1 MISFLLC
8 LAILI
13 VGYFVYGKIVDNTFG
28 PDDRETPAVRINDGV
43 DYVVMPQWKL
53 FLVQLLN
60 IAGLG
65 PIFGAMQGALWGPVV
80 FLWITFGTIFAGG
93 VHDYFSGMMSERN
106 DGASIAEITGKYL
119 GPVMQNVMR
128 VFSVV
133 LLIMVGTVFAV
144 GPAGLIVE
152 LCHQSGASGVLTS
165 LLFWLIII
173 LVYYFIATFISIDAV
188 IGKIYPIF
196 GICLIIMAIGVIFGI
211 FTNPAYTIPEIWD
224 HFGSMH
230 PSGTPIWSFMFIT
243 VACGAISGFHST
255 QSPLMARCM
264 KSEKQGHFVFYGAMV
279 CEGVI
284 ALIWAAAGCSLYE
297 VTDGLNTGLAQALAM
312 GQSKAIYDVCSK
324 TMGGVG
330 IALAMIGVVVC
341 PITSGDTAFRS
352 ARLTLADW
360 FKIDQDSY
368 GNRLKLCIPVL
379 GVGLY
384 LVASHAHPIFER
396 VFKRY
401 DRLNNVVQENLN
413 GIRVVKSYNRESFE
427 VSKFGRISQRIF
439 KDFTK
444 AERIMSFNS
453 PLMMICIYGSMIL
466 IAWMGAQQIVASGNN
481 PAVGLTTGDLTAL
494 VTYAMQILM
503 AMMMLSMIFVMVIIS
518 QASAER
524 ICQVLQEESTVQN
537 PAQPVTDMA
546 DGSIEFDHVTF
557 RYSDSSEKPVL
568 DDINLKIRS
577 GMTVGIVGGT
587 GSAKSSLVQLV
598 PRLYDVSSGSLKVGG
613 VDVRDY
619 DLEALRDQVAMV
631 LQKNVLFSG
640 TIAENLRWGNPNA
653 TDEEIRHAAQL
664 AQADGFVQEF
674 PDKYDTYI
682 EQGGTNVSGGQ
693 RQRLCIARALLKK
706 PKILILD
713 DSVSA
718 VDTKTERTIL
728 DNLKKRE
735 GLTTILIAHRIST
748 VEQMDKIVFVEDGE
762 VHAVGKH
769 EDLYRTCT
777 AYRKMVDLQK
787 LEEEAGEE

>member
-8 LAILI
+8 LAIL
-13 VGYFVYGKIVDNTFG
+13 VGGYFVYGKIVDNTFG

-65 PIFGAMQGALWGPVV
+65 PIFGALQGALWGPVV

-152 LCHQSGASGVLTS
+152 LCSQSGVSGVMTS
-165 LLFWLIII
+165 LLFWLVII
-173 LVYYFIATFISIDAV
+173 LTYYFIATFISIDAV
-188 IGKIYPIF
+188 IGKIYPVF

-341 PITSGDTAFRS
+341 PITSGDTALR
-352 ARLTLADW
+352 ALRLSLAETFHLDQSTNGKRMRLAIPVFVLAAGIIVFAKFNKDGFNILWRYFAWSNQTLSLFA
-360 FKIDQDSY
+360 F
-368 GNRLKLCIPVL
+368 LCITVWM
-379 GVGLY
+379 
-384 LVASHAHPIFER
+384 FE
-396 VFKRY
+396 
-401 DRLNNVVQENLN
+401 N
-413 GIRVVKSYNRESFE
+413 GKG
-427 VSKFGRISQRIF
+427 KF
-439 KDFTK
+439 
-444 AERIMSFNS
+444 
-453 PLMMICIYGSMIL
+453 
-466 IAWMGAQQIVASGNN
+466 AWMPLIPGAF
-481 PAVGLTTGDLTAL
+481 
-494 VTYAMQILM
+494 YA
-503 AMMMLSMIFVMVIIS
+503 F
-518 QASAER
+518 
-524 ICQVLQEESTVQN
+524 ICS
-537 PAQPVTDMA
+537 
-546 DGSIEFDHVTF
+546 
-557 RYSDSSEKPVL
+557 
-568 DDINLKIRS
+568 
-577 GMTVGIVGGT
+577 
-587 GSAKSSLVQLV
+587 
-598 PRLYDVSSGSLKVGG
+598 
-613 VDVRDY
+613 
-619 DLEALRDQVAMV
+619 
-631 LQKNVLFSG
+631 
-640 TIAENLRWGNPNA
+640 
-653 TDEEIRHAAQL
+653 
-664 AQADGFVQEF
+664 
-674 PDKYDTYI
+674 TYI
-682 EQGGTNVSGGQ
+682 ANAHIGFNIPWTASYIIGVVFAIAYVVA
-693 RQRLCIARALLKK
+693 LCLYGRKRGAAVKLKMNK
-706 PKILILD
+706 
-713 DSVSA
+713 
-718 VDTKTERTIL
+718 
-728 DNLKKRE
+728 
-735 GLTTILIAHRIST
+735 
-748 VEQMDKIVFVEDGE
+748 
-762 VHAVGKH
+762 
-769 EDLYRTCT
+769 
-777 AYRKMVDLQK
+777 
-787 LEEEAGEE
+787 